1 MYVDTIDVQIWL
13 KPGGKEHKGS
23 EAEFLFDESWGG
35 FVNCGCNYTF
45 VKGYEGEGVCSN
57 SYPECPAIDDVNVD
71 FGNGW

>member
-1 MYVDTIDVQIWL
+1 M
-13 KPGGKEHKGS
+13 
-23 EAEFLFDESWGG
+23 
-35 FVNCGCNYTF
+35 NCGCNYTF